1 MPDNKPNETSLAL
14 LNERMDQLTRKIGI
28 LDSEDPRRTKI
39 FKEML
44 RLNDLAR
51 KMKKESPF
59 VKRIEHA
66 TDRSERTAPEV
77 ARN

>member
-1 MPDNKPNETSLAL
+1 MPMPDNKANETSLAL

-28 LDSEDPRRTKI
+28 LDSEDPRRAKI

-51 KMKKESPF
+51 KMKKDN
-59 VKRIEHA
+59 K
-66 TDRSERTAPEV
+66 
-77 ARN
+77 

>member
-28 LDSEDPRRTKI
+28 LDSEDPRRAKI

-51 KMKKESPF
+51 KMKK
-59 VKRIEHA
+59 
-66 TDRSERTAPEV
+66 DG
-77 ARN
+77 N

>member
-1 MPDNKPNETSLAL
+1 MPDNKANETSLAL

-28 LDSEDPRRTKI
+28 LDSEDPRRAKI

-51 KMKKESPF
+51 KIKKMASN
-59 VKRIEHA
+59 KIEEEPLLRRDKA
-66 TDRSERTAPEV
+66 L
-77 ARN
+77 

>member
-1 MPDNKPNETSLAL
+1 MPDNKPNEISLAL

-28 LDSEDPRRTKI
+28 LDHDDPRRAKI

-51 KMKKESPF
+51 EMKK
-59 VKRIEHA
+59 RWQ
-66 TDRSERTAPEV
+66 
-77 ARN
+77 